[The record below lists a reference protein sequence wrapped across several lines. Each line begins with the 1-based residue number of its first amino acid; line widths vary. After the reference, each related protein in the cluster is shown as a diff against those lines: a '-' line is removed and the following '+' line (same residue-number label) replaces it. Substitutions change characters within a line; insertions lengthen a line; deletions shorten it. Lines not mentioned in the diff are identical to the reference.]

1 MNFTELLGSI
11 ENSTPP
17 YLKKAILWGP
27 ESLLVDS
34 VEFFLKAGAA
44 WDVVK
49 ISADY
54 GVDYLVQQ
62 VKTLKPTVVILCQEK
77 EESDTNLL
85 MELSQVES
93 CMKVVVVSLESNL
106 IQVYSKQKVMMHN
119 ISDLLSVVDTK
130 YLPNHPSQ

>member
-1 MNFTELLGSI
+1 M
-11 ENSTPP
+11 
-17 YLKKAILWGP
+17 WGP